1 MEKIQINQL
10 SDFLLG
16 QAEDLNAMTG
26 CTCVIAP
33 EGAVCGVDV
42 RGGSPGTRDISAL
55 DPTCNR
61 TEVHG
66 VMLSGGSSFGL
77 DAAGG
82 LMELLE
88 EKKIGRNVGVT
99 VVPNVCEAILF
110 DLHCGSFQV
119 RPDKAMGR
127 LAGEN
132 AFAGKP
138 FQSGNFGAGTGATVG
153 KTNGLKNAMKGGVGV
168 AAFRQGDLM
177 VGAVFAVNAA
187 GDITENGKI
196 LAGALTEDH
205 TSFADSETL
214 VLNSYAINEDLFAG
228 NTVIGCIFTNG
239 LLTKSQATRIAGRG
253 QDGIAKA
260 IHPAHSIFDGDTVF
274 VMASGKV
281 ATTIDAIGILAEHA
295 TTAAIADAIKN
306 AESYGCFTS
315 NKELS
320 TLNNFN
326 FQQ

>member
-1 MEKIQINQL
+1 MDKIQINQL
-10 SDFLLG
+10 TDFMLG
-16 QAEDLNAMTG
+16 QAQDLNAMTG

-82 LMELLE
+82 LMEFLE

-110 DLHCGSFQV
+110 DLHCGSYQI

-127 LAGEN
+127 LSGEN
-132 AFAGKP
+132 AFSGEP
-138 FQSGNFGAGTGATVG
+138 FQSGNFGAGTGATIG

-168 AAFRQGDLM
+168 AAFQQGELM

-187 GDITENGKI
+187 GDVTEDGKI

-205 TSFADSETL
+205 TSFADSEAL
-214 VLNSYAINEDLFAG
+214 LLGSYAVNDDLFAG

-239 LLTKSQATRIAGRG
+239 RLSKAQATRIAGRG
-253 QDGIAKA
+253 QDGIAKV
-260 IHPAHSIFDGDTVF
+260 IRPAHSIFDGDTVF

-281 ATTIDAIGILAEHA
+281 DTTIDAIGVLAEHA
-295 TTAAIADAIKN
+295 TMAAITDAIKS

-315 NKELS
+315 YKDL
-320 TLNNFN
+320 
-326 FQQ
+326 